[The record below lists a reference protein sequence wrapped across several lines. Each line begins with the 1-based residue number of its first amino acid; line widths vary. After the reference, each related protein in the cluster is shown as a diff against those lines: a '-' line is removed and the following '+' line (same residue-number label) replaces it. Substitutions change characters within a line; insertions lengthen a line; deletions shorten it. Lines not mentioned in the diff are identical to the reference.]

1 MEQTAPKKRGRP
13 PKPPQPKPE
22 KVKVAIEMPPLPPP
36 RKRNKKNV
44 AWDQDPEILARLST
58 VANMMTQGAKSYQI
72 ADALSVTIKTIQRD
86 ITRVYTLWRRES
98 LQEIDDARAKS
109 IAQYEEIKTR
119 AWEGY
124 RKVSGYVN
132 GANMPNPRLMKE
144 QQNWLKLAM
153 DAESQIADL
162 QGTKIT
168 RLSLDGKVE
177 HTLRASDLT
186 DEQLLSFITGNTK

>member
-1 MEQTAPKKRGRP
+1 MEQTKKRGRP
-13 PKPPQPKPE
+13 PKPPQPKAE
-22 KVKVAIEMPPLPPP
+22 KVKVDIAMPQLPPP

-98 LQEIDDARAKS
+98 MQEIDDARAKS

-124 RKVSGYVN
+124 RKVSGFVN
-132 GANMPNPRLMKE
+132 GSNMPNPRLMKE

-186 DEQLLSFITGNTK
+186 DEQLLVFITGNTK

>member
-1 MEQTAPKKRGRP
+1 MEQTKKRGRP

-22 KVKVAIEMPPLPPP
+22 PVKVEIEMPKLPPP
-36 RKRNKKNV
+36 HKRNKKSV

-86 ITRVYTLWRRES
+86 MTRVYTLWRRES
-98 LQEIDDARAKS
+98 MQEIDDARAKS

-124 RKVSGYVN
+124 RKVSGYIN
-132 GANMPNPRLMKE
+132 ESRMPNPRLIKE
-144 QQNWLKLAM
+144 QQNFLKLAM
-153 DAESQIADL
+153 DAESHIADL

-168 RLSLDGKVE
+168 RLNLDGQVE
-177 HTLRASDLT
+177 HTLRATDLSDA
-186 DEQLLSFITGNTK
+186 QLLAFITGKS

>member
-1 MEQTAPKKRGRP
+1 MEQTKKRGRP
-13 PKPPQPKPE
+13 PKPPQPKAE
-22 KVKVAIEMPPLPPP
+22 KVKVDIAMPQLPHP

-44 AWDQDPEILARLST
+44 AWDQDPEILARLTT

-98 LQEIDDARAKS
+98 MQEIDDARAKS

-124 RKVSGYVN
+124 RKASGFVN
-132 GANMPNPRLMKE
+132 ESRMPNPRLMKE

-186 DEQLLSFITGNTK
+186 DEQLLVFITGNTK